1 MTGTLR
7 QEKVW
12 ANDTDKVSDM
22 LVQLRRGRL
31 KFKDLQEDVLMAF
44 MGSVNAP
51 QLTCTSGKWED
62 YTARERTRALRAA
75 CEAKYPEFA

>member
-1 MTGTLR
+1 VTGTLL
-7 QEKVW
+7 QDKVW

-31 KFKDLQEDVLMAF
+31 KFKDLSEDVLMAF
-44 MGSVNAP
+44 MDSMNETVE
-51 QLTCTSGKWED
+51 CTSGSWGD

-75 CEAKYPEFA
+75 CEDAHPQYA